1 MMEIR
6 PFQKNDIDQLL
17 RLLRLNTPEYFSPNE
32 QEDFIYYLNFE
43 SENYFVLS
51 DGKEIVGCGGYN
63 FWDEGKTARISWDIL
78 HPNHQGKG
86 YGSHILEFRLNKIR
100 QIKSVENIVVRTSQ
114 LVYRFYEKF
123 GFQTVEIVKDYWDE
137 GFDLYYMMQKV

>member
-6 PFQKNDIDQLL
+6 PFQKSDINQLL
-17 RLLRLNTPEYFSPNE
+17 HLLRLNTPEYFSPNE
-32 QEDFIYYLNFE
+32 QEDFIHYLNFE

-51 DGKEIVGCGGYN
+51 DGQEIVGCGGYN
-63 FWDEGKTARISWDIL
+63 FWDEGKIARISWDIL

-86 YGSHILEFRLNKIR
+86 HGSHLLEFRLNKIK